1 MAGLTLEQKRALAVA
16 SARAA
21 ATSGASSHR
30 EFDGSNIPGYNP
42 ETGNVSEP
50 PSRFGSFLGGVL
62 EGAPVAGPYLKS
74 GAENVS
80 ASLGSLTSGR
90 PQADVLSE
98 IRGNVE
104 ADEAAF
110 PGTNTAGN
118 VTGAIAGTLPL
129 VAAAPSAFGAG
140 GGGLLS
146 RTLASTLSGV
156 GIGGLDAAVRSE
168 GDPEAIKSGIIWGGG
183 LGALGPAVGKAVGAG
198 TSALASRFAP
208 GASKAEQAFGRAAGA
223 DAVDDIGARLAA
235 AGPDAMPMDLGPNL
249 QRQAGALAATPGR
262 GQEVVR
268 SAIAARQAGSGG
280 RVASALDDALGQSV
294 DTVALADDIM
304 SKASQKADPI
314 YKAAY
319 QKPVPFTQE
328 LETLLKRP
336 TVGKALQEAKRLA
349 ADDETFDAGTRG
361 WFADVADDGAVNI
374 TRTPSVYELDMTK
387 RALDDLYTAARK
399 SGGNNQ
405 ARIIDQQRK
414 NLIRLVDENV
424 PEYASAR
431 KTYAGPASVKEAME
445 EGQEAFKSNVTP
457 NQLRTQLL
465 KMGDAEKEA
474 YTQGAR
480 AAVSDIMGTARND
493 ALAARNTFMKGYN
506 KEKLELI
513 VGKDQAA
520 KMLKS
525 LDFETTAAGT
535 RDVVTGNSETAA
547 RLAAQ
552 QEVGAGTKQPGLIRS
567 FDISKPGDVLAR
579 MSDKVLGG
587 ARSAAQNKLNEELA
601 RLLTGDPASATRAIN
616 MVQAAQK
623 RGDISAARAREIIQ
637 SMNVGAAQEG
647 QRRRPIAVGR

>member
-42 ETGNVSEP
+42 ETGMVE
-50 PSRFGSFLGGVL
+50 RDGGAGLAGVTSAI
-62 EGAPVAGPYLKS
+62 EGMPVVGPFARQ
-74 GAENVS
+74 GVEAVS
-80 ASLGSLTSGR
+80 ASIGSALTGQPFEQVRGEMSGM
-90 PQADVLSE
+90 V
-98 IRGNVE
+98 
-104 ADEAAF
+104 DEAQAAH
-110 PGTNTAGN
+110 PIASTVGGVGGAVLGTAPM
-118 VTGAIAGTLPL
+118 VM
-129 VAAAPSAFGAG
+129 AAPAAFGAG
-140 GGGLLS
+140 GGGLLA
-146 RTLASTLSGV
+146 RTLASMGSGAAL
-156 GIGGLDAAVRSE
+156 GGADAGVRSG
-168 GDPEAIKSGIIWGGG
+168 GDMEAIKSGTIWGGG

-198 TSALASRFAP
+198 TNALASRLGGGS
-208 GASKAEQAFGRAAGA
+208 GAERAFSRAAGA
-223 DAVDDIGARLAA
+223 DAIDDIGARLAA
-235 AGPDAMPMDLGPNL
+235 TGPDALPMDLGPNL

-280 RVASALDDALGQSV
+280 RVAGALDDALGQSV
-294 DTVALADDIM
+294 DTVALADDIIAKR
-304 SKASQKADPI
+304 SEAAKPLYD
-314 YKAAY
+314 AAY
-319 QKPVPFTQE
+319 SKPVDFTTD
-328 LETLLKRP
+328 LESLLKRP
-336 TVGKALQEAKRLA
+336 SVGKALSKAKSLA
-349 ADDETFDAGTRG
+349 ADEGIASKQ
-361 WFADVADDGAVNI
+361 WFATVSDDGAVNI
-374 TRTPSVYELDMTK
+374 VNTPDMRQLDLTK
-387 RALDDLYTAARK
+387 RALDDMISTAQR
-399 SGGNNQ
+399 GGNNNEARILTQTKNQLVDMMDKAAPEYKQ
-405 ARIIDQQRK
+405 ARTAFSGPSAVIDA
-414 NLIRLVDENV
+414 L
-424 PEYASAR
+424 
-431 KTYAGPASVKEAME
+431 E
-445 EGQEAFKSNVTP
+445 EGRTAFKGNLSP
-457 NQLRTQLL
+457 NELRTRMM
-465 KMGDAEKEA
+465 KMGEAEKEA

-480 AAVSDIMGTARND
+480 TAVADIMGTARND

-525 LDFETTAAGT
+525 LEAETAFTNT